1 MMRTAGLDD
10 GSPSTTLTRLEL
22 KASMIE
28 TSSRVIALVLCLRQ
42 RRKCRPGSSV
52 LGSWGEQALLGCV
65 RFWLQSGTLIP
76 N

>member
-42 RRKCRPGSSV
+42 RRKCRPGSSA
-52 LGSWGEQALLGCV
+52 LGRASLA
-65 RFWLQSGTLIP
+65 WLCEILASIRNFNSEL